1 MNNQTENNDM
11 TGPLPKLLEK
21 QTESTTQ
28 SQPHVPTMA
37 PFTVTSETTSPPQI
51 QQQLSHPTLSQPK
64 ALSTTQNLP
73 FIPSGIRDFVKVN
86 LPNPVRSIDN
96 DQEDASMPQKSHMDQ
111 NVALAYLV
119 RQNQSIQSSLEA
131 ARRQHRERMWRC
143 HQRALQKQWMAQ
155 NYQYQL
161 HVQHQQRMLFQQSL
175 MRRSTSMASPYLRAP
190 YIAHQPMGISSQ
202 QQQQQQQHASGY
214 LISNPG
220 VRYNSQSTNNNFV
233 PVYQVSGEF
242 QTIENGMTPDQVLPP
257 DLVIPTYLRSAP
269 RRSRWNPGPSELC
282 LAKRKFQGEVSTIF
296 VTLFMYVL
304 FTFSNIPT
312 HLLTHTHTY
321 IYIYRLNEMTI

>member
-1 MNNQTENNDM
+1 MFR
-11 TGPLPKLLEK
+11 PWLLLRSLRRRRLHLRY
-21 QTESTTQ
+21 T
-28 SQPHVPTMA
+28 
-37 PFTVTSETTSPPQI
+37 
-51 QQQLSHPTLSQPK
+51 QPK

-96 DQEDASMPQKSHMDQ
+96 DQEDASMSQKSHMDQ

-175 MRRSTSMASPYLRAP
+175 MRRSTRMASPYLRAP
-190 YIAHQPMGISSQ
+190 YIAHQPMGIPS
-202 QQQQQQQHASGY
+202 QQQQQQHASGY

-282 LAKRKFQGEVSTIF
+282 LAKRKFQGEDKYYICDIVHVRF
-296 VTLFMYVL
+296 VHFLKY
-304 FTFSNIPT
+304 S
-312 HLLTHTHTY
+312 HSLTHTH
-321 IYIYRLNEMTI
+321 IYIFIFTD